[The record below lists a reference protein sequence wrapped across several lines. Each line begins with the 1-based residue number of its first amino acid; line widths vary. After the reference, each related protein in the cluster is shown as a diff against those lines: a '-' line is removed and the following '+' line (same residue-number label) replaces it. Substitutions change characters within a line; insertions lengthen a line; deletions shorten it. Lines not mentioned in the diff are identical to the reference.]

1 MAPSIKCLP
10 CKHEDL
16 NSDPQN
22 PNKKPGM
29 RVRAYN
35 PSTVETQAGEIV
47 QRIYWTALA
56 SSAAW
61 AAFSMAAARLIC
73 WSSSRMRLTAFSAV

>member
-1 MAPSIKCLP
+1 MENFTRQL
-10 CKHEDL
+10 E
-16 NSDPQN
+16 
-22 PNKKPGM
+22 
-29 RVRAYN
+29 R
-35 PSTVETQAGEIV
+35 PSTMMPFSLLLLRGAGGLPV
-47 QRIYWTALA
+47 WTALA